1 MSYSDI
7 VATIAMV
14 VSITAVPASGYLSF
28 RYALKG
34 EKRKEFNAVAD
45 ALRAKIRDQIRI
57 IDEGYYPAN
66 GRHGISDSEID
77 DLCDM
82 SQFTARNEIY
92 QHWSAY
98 KVALAQSGSD
108 NGCGEFVFHNPAPVR
123 RALQILLTFTERR

>member
-1 MSYSDI
+1 MTSLNIHIEQHPHADQFLTKIKSVI
-7 VATIAMV
+7 Q
-14 VSITAVPASGYLSF
+14 
-28 RYALKG
+28 
-34 EKRKEFNAVAD
+34 EKLLPKV
-45 ALRAKIRDQIRI
+45 QS

-98 KVALAQSGSD
+98 KVALAQSGRD